1 MKKIDLKSALIG
13 VFFTTTAIFSLGA
26 TGKKESPFTK
36 WWKEHD
42 RINKKWVAEDPG
54 LNGTAYD
61 EEFRAANKES
71 SDAYDAF
78 VKHIRASNDERLKLL
93 DSKSLYAN
101 YIVEAY
107 WDLAEAQESK
117 IQQTLTK
124 AKIGRYRSII
134 KQIDTMLSEEKPK
147 KE

>member
-1 MKKIDLKSALIG
+1 
-13 VFFTTTAIFSLGA
+13 
-26 TGKKESPFTK
+26 
-36 WWKEHD
+36 
-42 RINKKWVAEDPG
+42 
-54 LNGTAYD
+54 
-61 EEFRAANKES
+61 
-71 SDAYDAF
+71 

-124 AKIGRYRSII
+124 ANIGRYRSII
-134 KQIDTMLSEEKPK
+134 KQIDTMLSEEKLK